1 MTHNTGQQADKHMGV
16 NDRLDLSRVV
26 ISRRERIMREKEPES
41 WEEIS
46 KNKIEQGKTKTD
58 GAGRRSTATRP
69 GSRNGAAGSSHCRR
83 ETDTRRCQ
91 SWVSKLLRRKVAL
104 TLHLHQIP
112 VLQHLHFIE
121 QTFTKKR
128 ELATSALNLKWLG
141 RENPKEGPVL

>member
-1 MTHNTGQQADKHMGV
+1 MSVSVSTDKSEDMTNNMSQQADEHMGV
-16 NDRLDLSRVV
+16 NDHLDLDLSRVI

-41 WEEIS
+41 REEIS

-112 VLQHLHFIE
+112 VLQHLHFTE
-121 QTFTKKR
+121 QTFTK
-128 ELATSALNLKWLG
+128 
-141 RENPKEGPVL
+141 